1 MVKTNNK
8 KVEKKESTKD
18 TLKEEKIV
26 KKSNGKFLLIIGII
40 VFMCIMTWIVKPGL
54 YSNGEFIASESII
67 RNGIYD
73 LFFTLRNTIY
83 YNSDDI
89 VYLLLVGASY
99 GILSKTKGKPKVEC
113 IKLAYS
119 LHLNISFIIF
129 SIKSFKFL
137 FNCFSD

>member
-54 YSNGEFIASESII
+54 YS
-67 RNGIYD
+67 
-73 LFFTLRNTIY
+73 L
-83 YNSDDI
+83 
-89 VYLLLVGASY
+89 
-99 GILSKTKGKPKVEC
+99 C
-113 IKLAYS
+113 I
-119 LHLNISFIIF
+119 
-129 SIKSFKFL
+129 
-137 FNCFSD
+137 FN